1 MQEIEERTAAIV
13 ARFAGVEGAT
23 LPILHAVQ
31 EAFGHVPRDSIPVIA
46 AALNRTRAEIHG
58 VVSFYHDFREEPAG
72 RHHVRVCRAEACRS
86 MGSDRIVAGFET
98 ALGITLGTTSPDGAV
113 TLEPVYCLGL
123 CATAPA
129 AMIDGKPV
137 GRLDEA
143 AAQRLA
149 REIGR

>member
-98 ALGITLGTTSPDGAV
+98 ALGITLGTTSADGAV

>member
-129 AMIDGKPV
+129 AMIDGRPA
-137 GRLDEA
+137 GRLDEG

-149 REIGR
+149 LEIGR